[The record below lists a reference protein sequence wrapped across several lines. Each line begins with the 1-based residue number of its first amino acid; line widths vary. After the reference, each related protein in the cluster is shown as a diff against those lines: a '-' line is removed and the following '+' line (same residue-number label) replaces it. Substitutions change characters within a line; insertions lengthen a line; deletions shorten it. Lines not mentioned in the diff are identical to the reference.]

1 MASKSTVAI
10 VVCVAILLIAAI
22 VLIAS
27 SPRAEPRVTIN
38 SSPRAEPTVT
48 IYQTGFSSDP
58 GWTTNNPS
66 HYHWDSV
73 SGTYYSAQVD
83 GAEDYAFILLPGLD
97 PSRTWRLEYDIKPI
111 LFDWAGNS
119 RLMLSDAAMRA
130 PGADNQEITLD
141 FNRGSEPQGQTPS
154 IYSGFGHGHLE
165 GSGHFLGS
173 RFSTGQWY
181 HALIEWSP
189 SIGKLLGRVTI
200 KETGALL
207 GEKTFSFTGSFHT
220 IDRLAMTTVGDKSY
234 APGARGIAYYDN
246 IVVSQ
251 RVSGGVIPK
260 PLSLVFMGIAFVGVV
275 AIRLRR
281 WRKGKA
287 TQPRD

>member
-1 MASKSTVAI
+1 
-10 VVCVAILLIAAI
+10 
-22 VLIAS
+22 
-27 SPRAEPRVTIN
+27 
-38 SSPRAEPTVT
+38 
-48 IYQTGFSSDP
+48 
-58 GWTTNNPS
+58 
-66 HYHWDSV
+66 
-73 SGTYYSAQVD
+73 
-83 GAEDYAFILLPGLD
+83 
-97 PSRTWRLEYDIKPI
+97 
-111 LFDWAGNS
+111 
-119 RLMLSDAAMRA
+119 
-130 PGADNQEITLD
+130 
-141 FNRGSEPQGQTPS
+141 
-154 IYSGFGHGHLE
+154 
-165 GSGHFLGS
+165 
-173 RFSTGQWY
+173 
-181 HALIEWSP
+181 LIEWSP